1 MSAYVK
7 IWIHILFLTLSLL
20 AGGQDPYFSQFFAN
34 RLYLNPAWAGVE
46 DNRKLSLNYRNQ
58 WPSANNAYVTYGV
71 AYDQYIEPMHGGMGL
86 MLFGDNQGNG
96 VLTEFGLSVIY
107 SYHLYAS
114 RELTIN
120 GGFQASYVQRKL
132 DTNNFIYGDMLGP
145 DGTVQPVGSESY
157 GTYRT
162 GYPDFA
168 VGFTGFY
175 RGLYTGAAM
184 YHLLKPDHTM
194 SSDPE
199 TRLSRKLT
207 LFAGGM
213 IPVYERRLGKE
224 VLQLSPNVIH
234 IRQKK
239 FNQLNYGLETHLKNA
254 VVAGI
259 WLRQNLGIKYSSLIF
274 SGGYITEKVRVR
286 YSYDHQLT
294 APSVN
299 ITTLGAHEIS
309 FILTLDTVKKNSHRA
324 IKCPKI

>member
-1 MSAYVK
+1 MSSFKK
-7 IWIHILFLTLSLL
+7 ILITIIILIPELFIK
-20 AGGQDPYFSQFFAN
+20 AQDPYFSQFFAN
-34 RLYLNPAWAGVE
+34 RLYLNPAWAGV
-46 DNRKLSLNYRNQ
+46 DDDRKLSLNYRNQ
-58 WPSANNAYVTYGV
+58 WPSVNNAYVTYGV
-71 AYDQYIEPMHGGMGL
+71 AYDQYIESMHGGMGL
-86 MLFGDNQGNG
+86 MIFNDKQGSG
-96 VLTEFGLSVIY
+96 VITEFGLSMIY
-107 SYHLYAS
+107 SYHLQVS
-114 RELTIN
+114 RDLTVN
-120 GGFQASYVQRKL
+120 AGFQASFVQRKL
-132 DTNNFIYGDMLGP
+132 DTNNFIYGDMLAP
-145 DGTVQPVGSESY
+145 DGTVLTTGSESY

-162 GYPDFA
+162 GYPDFS

-184 YHLLKPDHTM
+184 YHLFKPDHTM

-213 IPVYERRLGKE
+213 IPVYEKRLGKE

-239 FNQLNYGLETHLKNA
+239 FNQLNYGLEAYLKNS

-274 SGGYITEKVRVR
+274 SGGYVAEKIRVR
-286 YSYDHQLT
+286 YSYDHHLS

-299 ITTLGAHEIS
+299 ISKLGAHEIS
-309 FILTLDTVKKNSHRA
+309 FIITLDTVKKNSHSA